1 MTAMPDE
8 QKSVSSGRTGCFP
21 SDDRTNANT
30 EYCREYSR
38 HQHIVRCDSD
48 PKCKW
53 EPASDVQAA
62 LKIKT
67 KHLTLVNVE
76 GGRLRK
82 DLAPIEAV
90 TELIG
95 DYVMYRELTMRMNSE
110 YVSALGMKRM
120 NNLQLR
126 RSARESYVV
135 LPIMIPE
142 FARALGTKVK
152 GLELTEKPIQT
163 VIQTL
168 LEYSR
173 PYFDAQPYDQSK
185 VTIESFTMSNVY
197 SLAVSA
203 FVDMYAMNIDRYHVP
218 HLGGKRPNEGNM
230 MLYEKSQSP
239 KRWVYIPIDQGF
251 ARQLTNPWF
260 KWLGVEDSATQSRW
274 GQDNLS
280 GLSGAALH
288 RYKQL
293 IHSNTW
299 FNQGKLL
306 GRPEK
311 RTELAT
317 AWENLYREWLHDP
330 NKAMHFV
337 EDNLVYFPKE
347 IATNEEMKTQVIGFV
362 DQIWKVTG
370 PNMCIEITKFSR
382 AIIKKIHKNKEGV
395 DVKTLLKGTGWTP
408 GGLRETIG
416 QWSMVKT
423 AMNKQSKI
431 CTDWA
436 QEAATL
442 DGEGGGLSLWLYMRD
457 RITSGDPLFEDYR
470 QRPSHAQ
477 ATPER
482 ISLEMATRRETRAQ
496 SLSAMGEAPLGNLF
510 PPQQGVLTQSAS
522 GIGNAEG
529 REATINDNNANGI
542 RHVDPSAG
550 PPLLSGS
557 ASPHDQAFEVQYGD
571 VFDWNYGYNQDSQM
585 QQSPLYDYNYDAN
598 QRYSD
603 AWTLMI
609 IAAILFA
616 CSGILWICCCIANG
630 ALFILNSIGNRSAV
644 WYPWLSGKQC
654 RMHVD
659 EQDESFV

>member
-82 DLAPIEAV
+82 DLAPIEAA

-197 SLAVSA
+197 TLAVSA

-260 KWLGVEDSATQSRW
+260 KWLALTDEATGGPWGRKHLKDLTEDAKE
-274 GQDNLS
+274 
-280 GLSGAALH
+280 

-293 IHSNTW
+293 IYSETWLAHSTIL
-299 FNQGKLL
+299 K
-306 GRPEK
+306 RPTK
-311 RTELAT
+311 RTNLAT
-317 AWENLYREWLHDP
+317 DWEDLYRVWLSDP
-330 NKAMHFV
+330 RKAEHFV

-347 IATNEEMKTQVIGFV
+347 IATNPDMKTQVIGFIN
-362 DQIWKVTG
+362 QIWAATG
-370 PNMCIEITKFSR
+370 PDMCMEIIESTN
-382 AIIKKIHKNKEGV
+382 AIINKISKNEKGV
-395 DVKTLLKGTGWTP
+395 DVKTLLKSTKGP
-408 GGLRETIG
+408 GGLSDFKD
-416 QWSMVKT
+416 QWGMVKT

-431 CTDWA
+431 CMDWA
-436 QEAATL
+436 NAEADASRMAL
-442 DGEGGGLSLWLYMRD
+442 PVWLYMSD
-457 RITSGDPLFEDYR
+457 QIASDDPLFQDYR
-470 QRPSHAQ
+470 QRSSQ
-477 ATPER
+477 AAPEQR
-482 ISLEMATRRETRAQ
+482 VSNEMARRQTRAQ
-496 SLSAMGEAPLGNLF
+496 SLSEMPANPLGNLF
-510 PPQQGVLTQSAS
+510 SQQPGTSVLAQSRS
-522 GIGNAEG
+522 GNAE
-529 REATINDNNANGI
+529 RTEATVNDNNNNNI
-542 RHVDPSAG
+542 NLDVDPNVA
-550 PPLLSGS
+550 PPLLK
-557 ASPHDQAFEVQYGD
+557 AFEVQYGD

-585 QQSPLYDYNYDAN
+585 QQSPLYYDYNYDVN